1 MNPKQR
7 IIEAAL
13 ELAIAKGWR
22 KVSRGQIAERLNTV
36 PSSINYYVG
45 TKDQLRDEIM
55 VEAVKRRIV
64 SIVAEGLVYNNK
76 AAVEAPIELRRQAQ
90 KYADLRGMKVPRW
103 LIVDDEGTVTRAW
116 K

>member
-55 VEAVKRRIV
+55 VE
-64 SIVAEGLVYNNK
+64 GLVYNNK